1 MERPTLDILIV
12 AGSDSEARFAARVLE
27 DHGDQFEIAAG
38 VPDALTRVARK
49 SFDVALVSLS
59 LPRGDGLALVHH
71 LRALHSDVDVL
82 VMSSPADLQETAHA
96 LALGVLASVVMPLT
110 GDGLLV
116 AVDRARER
124 RVLLRERRRLTTE
137 EAESRRRS
145 ATYARCAAFIVET
158 DATAV
163 ATGILDAC
171 ASELDA
177 MNGAAFL
184 PEQLSGK
191 RFLRV
196 ATIGDPDATPVE
208 LDAEDLSH
216 LDPTTPYE
224 LRGTSARIV
233 AMGDSEV
240 LAVVELTGVGS
251 SGEEARESLDVV
263 TALGTAA
270 LSAARKVE
278 SIARTGIKD
287 PETSAYTFAYFGD
300 VAGREIDRA
309 QRHGR
314 RFSLLTVSLEG
325 LTTARRL
332 LGADDMIRLRRTLA
346 DALLEAVRDSDVV
359 ARVEDDELYVLL
371 PETGLL
377 GALTCRRRISGS
389 LAAIEQLSELDGLDP
404 VVGIAVYPSDGLD
417 LGRLLRAARR
427 RAEAS
432 RRGVFR
438 RLDLAKAPFWTS
450 VDRLLGSEDDAG
462 IGPDGRVSLH
472 ADLRKAHDDND
483 LARHAAVPVNLLP
496 QLGGAIASDAIRYGL
511 AGSLYVAGDEA
522 LAAAVG
528 RAVDVA
534 ERPGLRAWS
543 LGNRVGPLDAVS
555 RIHLAV
561 DDPRLDERVIMLAL
575 TDLGG
580 YTLLGRPLS
589 TGTML
594 IYHAADL
601 DLVDGLTN
609 ALQSAYH
616 LQPEVR

>member
-1 MERPTLDILIV
+1 
-12 AGSDSEARFAARVLE
+12 
-27 DHGDQFEIAAG
+27 
-38 VPDALTRVARK
+38 
-49 SFDVALVSLS
+49 
-59 LPRGDGLALVHH
+59 
-71 LRALHSDVDVL
+71 
-82 VMSSPADLQETAHA
+82 MSSPADIQETAHA

-145 ATYARCAAFIVET
+145 ATYARCAAFVVET

-163 ATGILDAC
+163 ATRILDAC

-177 MNGAAFL
+177 TNGAAFL
-184 PEQLSGK
+184 PEQLAGK

-208 LDAEDLSH
+208 LDAEDLAH
-216 LDPTTPYE
+216 VDPTAPFE

-233 AMGDSEV
+233 ALGDSEV
-240 LAVVELTGVGS
+240 LAVIELAGVEIDEDDET
-251 SGEEARESLDVV
+251 ARESLEVI

-325 LTTARRL
+325 LETARRL

-346 DALLEAVRDSDVV
+346 DALLDAVRDSDVV

-377 GALTCRRRISGS
+377 GALTCRRRITGS

-438 RLDLAKAPFWTS
+438 RLDLGTAPFWTA
-450 VDRLLGSEDDAG
+450 VDRLLGGEDDAG
-462 IGPDGRVSLH
+462 VGPDGTVSLH
-472 ADLRKAHDDND
+472 ADLRKAHDDTD
-483 LARHAAVPVNLLP
+483 LARHAAVPTTLLP
-496 QLGGAIASDAIRYGL
+496 QLGGVIASDAIRYGL
-511 AGSLYVAGDEA
+511 AGTLYVAGDEG

-561 DDPRLDERVIMLAL
+561 DDTRLDERVLLLAL
-575 TDLGG
+575 TELGG

-589 TGTML
+589 TGMML
-594 IYHAADL
+594 VYHAADL

-609 ALQSAYH
+609 ALQSTYH